1 MSLHSEQKLMFLGL
15 LEVGFYIVNR
25 MELALV
31 KLFTLPELAND
42 SVGTFFSLES
52 QLLNIYQHNTE

>member
-1 MSLHSEQKLMFLGL
+1 MFLGL